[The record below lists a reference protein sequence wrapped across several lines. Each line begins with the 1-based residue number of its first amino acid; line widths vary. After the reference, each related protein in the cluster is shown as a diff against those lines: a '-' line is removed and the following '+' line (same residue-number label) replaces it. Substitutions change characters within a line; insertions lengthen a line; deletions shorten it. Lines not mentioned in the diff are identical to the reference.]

1 MMRDMIRSLVV
12 EIFGAGISTSGT
24 EGERERV
31 QKKQG
36 GGHRMPPR
44 PDDAPALDNTDKIIS
59 PSKIEDQSVKRH

>member
-1 MMRDMIRSLVV
+1 MRDMIRSLAV

-24 EGERERV
+24 EDERERV
-31 QKKQG
+31 QKKQ